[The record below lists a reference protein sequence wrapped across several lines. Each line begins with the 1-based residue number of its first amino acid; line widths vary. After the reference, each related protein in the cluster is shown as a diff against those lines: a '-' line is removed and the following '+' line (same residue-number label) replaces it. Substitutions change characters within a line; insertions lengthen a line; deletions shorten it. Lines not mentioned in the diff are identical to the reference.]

1 MQIGNFSKLRNQ
13 WNARKVFVQIKG
25 CHGDGENSILK
36 FRAKKQNKINNRRI
50 KQKKS
55 MLKKK
60 DKFLFADIIQY
71 DVRIRNTNF
80 LRE

>member
-1 MQIGNFSKLRNQ
+1 MQMSNFSKLRNQ
-13 WNARKVFVQIKG
+13 WNARKVFVQNKG
-25 CHGDGENSILK
+25 CHGDGEKSI
-36 FRAKKQNKINNRRI
+36 II

-60 DKFLFADIIQY
+60 DKFLFSDIIQY

>member
-1 MQIGNFSKLRNQ
+1 MVMAKNRFQS
-13 WNARKVFVQIKG
+13 FVPI
-25 CHGDGENSILK
+25 
-36 FRAKKQNKINNRRI
+36 I

-55 MLKKK
+55 MPKKK
-60 DKFLFADIIQY
+60 DKFLFSDIIQY

>member
-1 MQIGNFSKLRNQ
+1 MVMAKNRFQS
-13 WNARKVFVQIKG
+13 FVPI
-25 CHGDGENSILK
+25 
-36 FRAKKQNKINNRRI
+36 I

-60 DKFLFADIIQY
+60 DKFLFSDIIQY

-80 LRE
+80 LREQNVESLRKTSCSLSRKMSYAVCEVYLTT

>member
-1 MQIGNFSKLRNQ
+1 MK
-13 WNARKVFVQIKG
+13 RKKSFLFKTKVAMVMAKNRFQSFVPI
-25 CHGDGENSILK
+25 
-36 FRAKKQNKINNRRI
+36 I

-60 DKFLFADIIQY
+60 DKFLFSDIIQY

>member
-13 WNARKVFVQIKG
+13 WNARKVFVQNKG
-25 CHGDGENSILK
+25 CHGDGEKSISK